1 MARNIS
7 ASGAEQFVE
16 ERLLAG
22 LVNGSLLQHKELL
35 EMLED
40 VDVRYPRQ
48 RTLLHVGVGLGR
60 ADWVQELL
68 ARGADTDITDDSQQN
83 ALSSAE
89 EMVRQFP
96 EDVERSKVLQLVT
109 LVHRRDQVIMRRLE
123 ASSSGTTDHVTPV
136 ASPECDTAS
145 LKSSVDS
152 LRREMK
158 SLVRQLSL
166 SLEELKDQVSGC
178 DALLRCLEESVTSTA
193 KDLTAVKV
201 GLGGEASI
209 SQPTS
214 DPARAR
220 QECVDA
226 MMRKTRIVYG
236 SGVDGMCKLYERLYD
251 GDEITACIIK
261 FLSGDDRVKVM
272 VDLNSI
278 NIGRMKKEFVQLDGT
293 QGNGSEWR
301 SFCDF
306 ESETVY
312 LGAEDY
318 SGYRKKVVCAELA
331 WSLSQLSLKLVFDNE
346 GRPYSKGDVERER
359 EWMRAIEEL
368 EERRKMGEGLHRYI
382 NYALNQKTLKARVC
396 RLAAA
401 VPEIITFDG
410 STEGRA
416 ILQQQAPLL
425 YSLYSNNVVGT
436 LLASAKVGPMS
447 ISYDFFFT
455 SWSSLKH

>member
-16 ERLLAG
+16 ERLLVG
-22 LVNGSLLQHKELL
+22 LVTGSLLQHKELL

-48 RTLLHVGVGLGR
+48 RTLLHVGVGLGKS
-60 ADWVQELL
+60 DWVQELL
-68 ARGADTDITDDSQQN
+68 ARGADTDIIDDSQQN

-96 EDVERSKVLQLVT
+96 DDVERSKVLNLVT
-109 LVHRRDQVIMRRLE
+109 LVHRRDQVIMRRLL
-123 ASSSGTTDHVTPV
+123 ASSSRSTDHVTPV
-136 ASPECDTAS
+136 ASPECDIAS

-158 SLVRQLSL
+158 SLVRQLSS
-166 SLEELKDQVSGC
+166 SLEELKAQVCGR

-193 KDLTAVKV
+193 EDVTCIKC
-201 GLGGEASI
+201 GLIGEASL

-226 MMRKTRIVYG
+226 MMRRTRIVYG
-236 SGVDGMCKLYERLYD
+236 SGVDKMCGLYERLYD

-261 FLSGDDRVKVM
+261 YLCGDDRVKVM
-272 VDLNSI
+272 VDLKSER
-278 NIGRMKKEFVQLDGT
+278 IGRMKEKFVDLDGT
-293 QGNGSEWR
+293 QWNGSDWT

-312 LGAEDY
+312 LGAMDC
-318 SGYRKKVVCAELA
+318 SGDREEFVCSRLA
-331 WSLSQLSLKLVFDNE
+331 WALSQLSLKLVFDNE
-346 GRPYSKGDVERER
+346 GMPYSKGDVERER
-359 EWMRAIEEL
+359 EWMRAIEEA
-368 EERRKMGEGLHRYI
+368 EERRKRGGGLDWKI
-382 NYALNQKTLKARVC
+382 NIAFDGKTLRAKVC
-396 RLAAA
+396 WLAAA
-401 VPEIITFDG
+401 VPEIISWYG

-416 ILQQQAPLL
+416 MLQRKFPLL
-425 YSLYSNNVVGT
+425 FSLYSNNVMGT
-436 LLASAKVGPMS
+436 LLASAKR
-447 ISYDFFFT
+447 
-455 SWSSLKH
+455 